1 MLRTTALLVASSAL
15 AIGIAQAEPVV
26 LSDGQMDVVSAAGP
40 AWVKADKKV
49 YIDEDINKHVDIKK
63 YKHIKQYVDLFG
75 YYADADG
82 AANCFGPACETLTYA
97 ITDTNALEY
106 YSTSVSGSESA
117 AMPFYFKPQKP
128 DYDQKPRPDDMASGH
143 PPAVE

>member
-26 LSDGQMDVVSAAGP
+26 LTDGQMDVVSAAGP
-40 AWVKADKKV
+40 AWVNAEKDV
-49 YIDEDINKHVDIKK
+49 YIDEQINKHVNIKK
-63 YKHIKQYVDLFG
+63 YKDIHQRVDLFG

-117 AMPFYFKPQKP
+117 AMPFYFKPMKP
-128 DYDQKPRPDDMASGH
+128 DYGHKPGPDKVATGA
-143 PPAVE
+143 PPPVE